1 LPTDPVWIAFSL
13 TLFAGMATGLGSA
26 IAFFARRTD
35 YRFLGV
41 AMGFSAGVM
50 LYVSFMEILVKAE
63 SATSETYGPAIGPWV
78 TLASFLAGIGL
89 IALVDALVPKGRN
102 PHEPRA
108 EPELQQ
114 LNPGRAHD
122 HPEVEPGTLQGPL
135 RVGRGGGRSPA
146 HDPHLMRTGL
156 FAALAIGIHNFPEGL
171 ATFLAALEDPR
182 LGLALAIA
190 VGLHNIPEGI
200 SVSVPIYYA
209 TGSRARAF
217 FYSAMSGL
225 AEPVGAVLGYV
236 MLRTFFTTDIMGVL
250 FGGIAG
256 VMVYISLDE
265 LLPAARQY
273 GSEHNVLFGIVSGM
287 AVMGI
292 SLVLLR

>member
-13 TLFAGMATGLGSA
+13 TLFAGLATGLGSA

-35 YRFLGV
+35 YRFLGI

-63 SATSETYGPAIGPWV
+63 SATSETYGPAVGPWV

-114 LNPGRAHD
+114 LNPERAHD

-135 RVGRGGGRSPA
+135 RAGRGGGRSPA
-146 HDPHLMRTGL
+146 HDPHLLRTGL

-273 GSEHNVLFGIVSGM
+273 GSEHNALFGIVSGM